1 MEPKGGSK
9 LSVSSIIFQFKESQ
23 MMFLEIWNSMKFA
36 KRYVSKKPSHAL
48 PTVTQLIPNAF
59 LLVFEMN

>member
-1 MEPKGGSK
+1 
-9 LSVSSIIFQFKESQ
+9 
-23 MMFLEIWNSMKFA
+23 MKFA

-59 LLVFEMN
+59 PLVFEMNSLAVIVSIDQI